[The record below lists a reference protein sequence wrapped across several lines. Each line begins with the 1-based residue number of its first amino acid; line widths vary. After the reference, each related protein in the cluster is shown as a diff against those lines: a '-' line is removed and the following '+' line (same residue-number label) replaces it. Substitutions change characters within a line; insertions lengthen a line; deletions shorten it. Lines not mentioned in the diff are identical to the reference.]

1 MIMQNLSQLSNEVN
15 KVRNGKKVVLATGT
29 FDLFHYENLKY
40 LEGAKQQGDILV
52 VAVKSN
58 KCAALKNPGRPV
70 IDECPRVEIIDAI
83 KYVDYSIIVDYN
95 SDILL
100 EVEPENEKQKEWL
113 IIFQELFKALKPD
126 ILYYEDNPVLQ
137 SARDKVFERYN
148 VSGIKKKRG
157 VSESTTD
164 IISRLKTAWKRK

>member
-1 MIMQNLSQLSNEVN
+1 M
-15 KVRNGKKVVLATGT
+15 
-29 FDLFHYENLKY
+29 
-40 LEGAKQQGDILV
+40 
-52 VAVKSN
+52 
-58 KCAALKNPGRPV
+58 
-70 IDECPRVEIIDAI
+70 
-83 KYVDYSIIVDYN
+83 
-95 SDILL
+95 L

-164 IISRLKTAWKRK
+164 IISRLKTA